1 MVTMGD
7 VSLDVE
13 DGQSPDEWPHIEDI
27 SSDKLKYSV
36 HLAVEPMVS
45 PCTPKVEYCFTRV
58 LQCSFSRHFSNAAT
72 KALARGAGT

>member
-27 SSDKLKYSV
+27 SSDKLKHSV
-36 HLAVEPMVS
+36 HLALEPMVS
-45 PCTPKVEYCFTRV
+45 EFISKLE
-58 LQCSFSRHFSNAAT
+58 
-72 KALARGAGT
+72 